1 MKKMVQENHQGKKEH
16 SGLSGFGAFAIL
28 RKLESYGACA
38 GKDGSPNC
46 SKSAELT
53 PFAMISLS
61 ILTGFNMRN
70 LAVLIIV
77 IIKETFVLPC
87 LVMLPKVIF
96 RNRTAFL
103 IPCSAKLLV
112 GSMTGYFRK
121 TKSSFLWTINRFRML
136 SVSWFDNGLC
146 WYNFLNLL
154 SISFLPERYSPTVKT
169 GCRL

>member
-1 MKKMVQENHQGKKEH
+1 MVQENHQGKKER
-16 SGLSGFGAFAIL
+16 SGLSGFGA
-28 RKLESYGACA
+28 CD

-46 SKSAELT
+46 SKSAEPT

-61 ILTGFNMRN
+61 ILTGFNVRN
-70 LAVLIIV
+70 LAVLII
-77 IIKETFVLPC
+77 
-87 LVMLPKVIF
+87 VMLPKVIF

-121 TKSSFLWTINRFRML
+121 TKSSFLWVINRFRML
-136 SVSWFDNGLC
+136 SVSWSDNGLC

-154 SISFLPERYSPTVKT
+154 SISFLPERYSPAVKT
-169 GCRL
+169 GSWL

>member
-1 MKKMVQENHQGKKEH
+1 MAQKNHLGRKKR
-16 SGLSGFGAFAIL
+16 SGLSGFGAFSIL

-46 SKSAELT
+46 SKSLESA

-61 ILTGFNMRN
+61 ILTGFNILN

-77 IIKETFVLPC
+77 MIKETFVWPRF
-87 LVMLPKVIF
+87 VMLPKVIF

-121 TKSSFLWTINRFRML
+121 TKSPFLWTINRFRML
-136 SVSWFDNGLC
+136 SVSWSDNGLC

-154 SISFLPERYSPTVKT
+154 SISFLPERYSPAVKK
-169 GCRL
+169 GCWL